1 MMRRAVFP
9 EEPGEMWLT
18 AVRQWRLPLE
28 NRVLDADEVSCVF
41 QAGTKNT
48 LSHLA
53 PGAVRW

>member
-1 MMRRAVFP
+1 MRRAVFP

-18 AVRQWRLPLE
+18 AVQQWRLPLE
-28 NRVLDADEVSCVF
+28 NRNVLDADEVSCVF

>member
-1 MMRRAVFP
+1 
-9 EEPGEMWLT
+9 
-18 AVRQWRLPLE
+18 LPLE

-53 PGAVRW
+53 PGAERW